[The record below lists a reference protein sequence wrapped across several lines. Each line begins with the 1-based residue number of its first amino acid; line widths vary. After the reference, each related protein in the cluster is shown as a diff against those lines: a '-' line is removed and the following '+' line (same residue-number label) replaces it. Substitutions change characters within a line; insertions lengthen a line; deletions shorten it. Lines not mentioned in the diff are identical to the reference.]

1 MSSIGKL
8 VKLTVWGESHGSMIG
23 GVIDGVDT
31 GIKIDY
37 EKLRAH
43 MKRRSPG
50 KSNTTLRKESD
61 EVEFVSGILNDT
73 TTGAPLSFI
82 IKNSDHHSKDYS
94 NIYNTPRPSHA
105 DYPATVRYNGFN
117 DINGSGHF
125 SGRLTAVINVAGFIA
140 QEILKEHDIY
150 VFSHLYSLGDI
161 VDERFDDLKFTDYSY
176 LKNRKIEVINDEI
189 IDKIDDKIEELRDRK
204 DSVGSSV
211 ETVVYNLRAGVGDTL
226 FDSIESRLSQSYF
239 GIGAVKSVEFGLGKS
254 FDKSNASVVNDCYY
268 IETEQIKT
276 KTNYNGGIL
285 GGISTGMPI
294 ISLVTFK
301 PPASIGITQDTV
313 DLRNKKNTT
322 LTVEGRHDPSI
333 GIRAVSVMESITAFV
348 IYDLLKEYGWK
359 NLEKK

>member
-8 VKLTVWGESHGSMIG
+8 VKLNVWGESHGSMIG
-23 GVIDGVDT
+23 GVIDGVDP

-73 TTGAPLSFI
+73 TTGAPLSFV
-82 IKNSDHHSKDYS
+82 IKNSDHHSKDYT

-140 QEILKEHDIY
+140 KEILKQHDIY

-161 VDERFDDLKFTDYSY
+161 VDERFDDLKFTDYSD
-176 LKNRKIEVINDEI
+176 LKNK
-189 IDKIDDKIEELRDRK
+189 
-204 DSVGSSV
+204 
-211 ETVVYNLRAGVGDTL
+211 
-226 FDSIESRLSQSYF
+226 
-239 GIGAVKSVEFGLGKS
+239 KSK
-254 FDKSNASVVNDCYY
+254 
-268 IETEQIKT
+268 
-276 KTNYNGGIL
+276 
-285 GGISTGMPI
+285 
-294 ISLVTFK
+294 
-301 PPASIGITQDTV
+301 
-313 DLRNKKNTT
+313 
-322 LTVEGRHDPSI
+322 
-333 GIRAVSVMESITAFV
+333 
-348 IYDLLKEYGWK
+348 
-359 NLEKK
+359 

>member
-8 VKLTVWGESHGSMIG
+8 VRLTVWGESHGSMIG
-23 GVIDGVDT
+23 GVIEGVEP
-31 GIKIDY
+31 GFKIDY
-37 EKLRAH
+37 EKLRLH

-61 EVEFVSGILNDT
+61 EVEFVSGIMNDT
-73 TTGAPLSFI
+73 TTGAPISFL

-105 DYPATVRYNGFN
+105 DYPATVRFDGFN

-125 SGRLTAVINVAGFIA
+125 SGRLTAIINVAGFIA
-140 QEILKEHDIY
+140 KEILKKHGVF

-161 VDERFDDLKFTDYSY
+161 VDEKFDELQFTDYSY
-176 LKNRKIEVINDEI
+176 MTDKDIEVINDEI
-189 IDKIDDKIEELRDRK
+189 IDKINNRIDELRDKK
-204 DSVGSSV
+204 DSIGSSV

-226 FDSIESRLSQSYF
+226 FDSIESRLSQAYF

-254 FDKSNASVVNDCYY
+254 FDNSNASNVNDCYY
-268 IETEQIKT
+268 FENEQIKT
-276 KTNYNGGIL
+276 KTNNNGGIL

-294 ISLVTFK
+294 TSVVTFK
-301 PPASIGITQDTV
+301 PPASIGLTQDSV
-313 DLRNKKNTT
+313 DLKNKTNTK

-359 NLEKK
+359 DLGKK